1 MTKAARLA
9 TANPGQWNRPQLF
22 AVRLWKLRRHH
33 LERLAEE
40 PRPETE
46 QIWFLVPIGARRQSI
61 SLELR
66 IRRRERI
73 KILRRRGICVRSL
86 LDGLEKVEGRMK
98 SLRLWIHGPPPS
110 SPLGPRGRQR
120 GLATTGL
127 PCDLDSHSRFS
138 KNRSG

>member
-1 MTKAARLA
+1 MHEHVRTLRDDVGARPIPAAFEMTKAARLA

-73 KILRRRGICVRSL
+73 KILRRRGIC
-86 LDGLEKVEGRMK
+86 
-98 SLRLWIHGPPPS
+98 
-110 SPLGPRGRQR
+110 
-120 GLATTGL
+120 
-127 PCDLDSHSRFS
+127 
-138 KNRSG
+138 